1 MENNPFA
8 PPESA
13 PSPSPSTATPK
24 RKSWQKTVGA
34 VFLLVAIV
42 PALVLIVFYYREVSV
57 TYYMTRNP
65 LAPAATHLAVR
76 MQAIILGNLR
86 ALAAVASSIVW
97 TTPAPTESSIRQVV
111 GKYVQEG
118 DLAAFAG
125 IAVMDSKG
133 TLLAMVDR
141 RDISPYLDVAR
152 SLSLRL
158 VARGGRFLTTTLVR
172 GGGHPDVILMTAVR
186 SGGDN
191 PGRGGVLV
199 GLQNL
204 SGEVGHNLPVP
215 RFRESP
221 GRSYLLASD
230 GRVLA
235 SSDAAMVGHNLG
247 KTGREPLMAALS
259 AGRSGIFVSKVQGED
274 LVFGSALLG
283 DVTGIT
289 SAPWFAVLEAPKAA
303 LDSQI
308 ARTRL
313 NMDLIVFLLV
323 PAFFLIIVFILY
335 KSFRS

>member
-8 PPESA
+8 PPESD
-13 PSPSPSTATPK
+13 PSPSPSTETPK

-76 MQAIILGNLR
+76 MQAIILGNMR

-97 TTPAPTESSIRQVV
+97 TSPPPTESSIRQVV

-125 IAVMDSKG
+125 IAVMDSRG

-172 GGGHPDVILMTAVR
+172 GGGASRCHTDDRRPKWGRQSRQGRCSCWPPESLR
-186 SGGDN
+186 
-191 PGRGGVLV
+191 RGGA
-199 GLQNL
+199 QP
-204 SGEVGHNLPVP
+204 S
-215 RFRESP
+215 RSP
-221 GRSYLLASD
+221 F
-230 GRVLA
+230 
-235 SSDAAMVGHNLG
+235 
-247 KTGREPLMAALS
+247 
-259 AGRSGIFVSKVQGED
+259 SGISRPFLSPR
-274 LVFGSALLG
+274 
-283 DVTGIT
+283 IR
-289 SAPWFAVLEAPKAA
+289 
-303 LDSQI
+303 
-308 ARTRL
+308 RTCPRL
-313 NMDLIVFLLV
+313 I
-323 PAFFLIIVFILY
+323 
-335 KSFRS
+335 